1 MTEHDSPNP
10 HGDPMAGAVPGIVDP
25 AGIERFF
32 AEHVAGARPPFRYTI
47 IAGGHSNLTYR
58 VDDTDG
64 NRFVLRRPPL
74 GHILASA
81 HDMGREHRII
91 SAVARS
97 SVPVAPALALSPD
110 DAVNGAPFYV
120 MGFVEGAIL
129 TVVADVDAAVAD
141 LDARRRIGEHVA
153 DVLADLHRIDV
164 DSIGLGELARREGY
178 LERQLKRWRTQW
190 EASKTRDVPAM
201 DEAFAMLSA
210 HKPVQRYTGIVH
222 GDYRTGNFMVRPDE
236 GRVAAVLDW
245 ELCTLG
251 DVLADVGY
259 LLNNWTQADEP
270 LPPGARELPPT
281 AAGGFPTRAELL
293 ERYAARSGFDV
304 SMMDYY
310 QAFSHWR
317 SAAIA
322 EGVKRRYLEGV
333 MVDPDFPV
341 ETYDERIEALAA
353 HALDLIRRLT
363 SR

>member
-1 MTEHDSPNP
+1 MAQHAEHDAQALQP
-10 HGDPMAGAVPGIVDP
+10 DVVAGIGDP

-32 AEHVAGARPPFRYTI
+32 RAHVAAATPPLRYTI

-58 VDDTDG
+58 VDDAAG

-81 HDMGREHRII
+81 HDMSREHRII
-91 SAVARS
+91 TAVARS

-110 DAVNGAPFYV
+110 ESVNGAPFYV
-120 MGFVEGAIL
+120 MGFVDGA
-129 TVVADVDAAVAD
+129 VVATVEDVEAAVPD
-141 LDARRRIGEHVA
+141 LAARRRIGEHIA

-164 DSIGLGELARREGY
+164 DAIGLGELARRSGY
-178 LERQLKRWRTQW
+178 LERQLKRWRSQW
-190 EASKTRDVPAM
+190 EQSKTRDVPAM
-201 DEAFAMLSA
+201 EEAFSLLSA
-210 HKPVQRYTGIVH
+210 HQPPQRYTGIVH
-222 GDYRTGNFMVRPDE
+222 GDYRTGNFMTRPDL

-259 LLNNWTQADEP
+259 LLNDWAEPGEP
-270 LPPGARELPPT
+270 LPLGARNLPPT
-281 AAGGFPTRAELL
+281 AAGGFPSRAEMLA
-293 ERYAARSGFDV
+293 RYAARSGFDV
-304 SMMDYY
+304 SLVDYY

-333 MVDPDFPV
+333 MVDADFPV
-341 ETYDERIEALAA
+341 ETYDERVEALAENS
-353 HALDLIRRLT
+353 LRLIRNLIG
-363 SR
+363 

>member
-1 MTEHDSPNP
+1 MAEHESDTDARP
-10 HGDPMAGAVPGIVDP
+10 VPGIVDP

-32 AEHVAGARPPFRYTI
+32 VQHVPGARPPFRYTI

-58 VDDTDG
+58 LDDTVG

-97 SVPVAPALALSPD
+97 TVPVAPALALSPD
-110 DAVNGAPFYV
+110 DSVNGAPFYV
-120 MGFVEGAIL
+120 MGYVDGAIL
-129 TVVADVDAAVAD
+129 AVVEDVEAAVPD
-141 LDARRRIGEHVA
+141 LDARRRIGEHIA

-164 DSIGLGELARREGY
+164 DAIGLGDLARREGY
-178 LERQLKRWRTQW
+178 LDRQLKRWRTQW
-190 EASKTRDVPAM
+190 EASKTREVPAM
-201 DEAFAMLSA
+201 EGAFALLQA
-210 HKPVQRYTGIVH
+210 HQPEQRYTGIVH
-222 GDYRTGNFMVRPDE
+222 GDYRTGNFMTRPDQ
-236 GRVAAVLDW
+236 GTVAAVLDW

-270 LPPGARELPPT
+270 LPPGAREFPPT

-293 ERYAARSGFDV
+293 DRYAVRSGFDV

-353 HALDLIRRLT
+353 HSLKLIQGLAGG
-363 SR
+363 